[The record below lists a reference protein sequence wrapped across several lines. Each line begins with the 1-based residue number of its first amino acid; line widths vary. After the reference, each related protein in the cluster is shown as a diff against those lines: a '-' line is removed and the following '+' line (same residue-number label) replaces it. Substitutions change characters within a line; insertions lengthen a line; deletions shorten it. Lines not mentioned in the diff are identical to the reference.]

1 MGVENFHWK
10 CDIGTCAVLSALE
23 PGFNSHGGP
32 DWRAF
37 WFNANLVSLL
47 VVVVVVVYLVSL
59 LVCLF

>member
-1 MGVENFHWK
+1 MTF
-10 CDIGTCAVLSALE
+10 GTCAVLSALE

-37 WFNANLVSLL
+37 WFVANLVSLL
-47 VVVVVVVYLVSL
+47 VVVVVYLVSL